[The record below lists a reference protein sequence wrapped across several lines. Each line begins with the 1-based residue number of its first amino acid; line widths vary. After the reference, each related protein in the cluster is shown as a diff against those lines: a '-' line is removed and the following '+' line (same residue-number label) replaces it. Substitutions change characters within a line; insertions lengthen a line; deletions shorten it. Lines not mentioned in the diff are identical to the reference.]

1 MAREEKINLL
11 IDGNGTIKEIVHG
24 DMSLADMQ
32 KHVGG
37 LIEYAVCEKTEGFPV
52 PPSAV
57 GANRARFEGGDAVL
71 CEVIDVIVNEEGL
84 LRGMPPNVISTFA
97 AYGEGLDS
105 NRMLV
110 GPSIIIV
117 KQPQDM
123 GSLTWV
129 GFDWIMDRT
138 IPDEMRDL
146 AEMMLKTAKE
156 MSGISEGG
164 PITYARYGGDSL

>member
-1 MAREEKINLL
+1 MEKEEKINLL
-11 IDGNGTIKEIVHG
+11 IDGNGTIKEIVYG

-57 GANRARFEGGDAVL
+57 GASRGKGDAVL

-117 KQPQDM
+117 KQPQHMDA
-123 GSLTWV
+123 LTWV

-156 MSGISEGG
+156 MSGIRDEDG